1 MLVKLFSVS
10 VLCSVAFASPI
21 TFKNGAYDG
30 IVFGI
35 SDRVPAMDCKNI
47 LNNLEVAIKGASKT
61 LYSTLEN
68 RAYWGS
74 VTILLPHNWPDTCAP
89 NSNSVVSSQGE
100 TADFNVGPPHPV
112 HGDSIWTQQSRGC
125 GQSGDFVYISHRALL
140 DPKDLSKAMVAEW
153 AKYRYGVFDEM
164 GYSRDPVYPMC
175 YMGDQSGMDFTTGC
189 SDRPLTVVDGIC
201 EDRPVAKSKLVHP
214 EAKSSLMFSSGSPAI
229 NRFCNA
235 TTHNRFAPTKQNAF
249 CNRRSVMEVIKTHY
263 DFTNAALEVAV
274 SNTTP
279 AILYKRDT
287 LTRYVLVVEDTKDML
302 QRESWSFLR
311 LAIRKWAVHDLP
323 GNTEVGL
330 VSVNETAAH
339 KLHGLSPL
347 HSSGARDLVASN
359 IPYTPGDSRSPA
371 CLACGIREAIQM
383 LDERSRTSGPGSS
396 VIVLIAPGTSSYAPE
411 ITKEIIRSSDLKI
424 RIATVTYPGMFRQ
437 RSLDWIADKTNG
449 AAFTVTEA
457 RQNMASSY
465 ISTYFK
471 LTNVLYS
478 ITEMYYQGSRS
489 DLPMEIHR
497 RELIDDGTSSS
508 TSSVTGS
515 FVLEEGLGE
524 PARFTILTHDI
535 EDPLIRGIKLISP
548 SQKVYSTRSDAMLS
562 LRLMSI
568 PANIN
573 ETGTWTYTIER
584 FQGSPQSHYV
594 QVMATPWSSR
604 VPVVRAKAWTSGT
617 INPLIIYTEVKRGD
631 YPVLGARVEVTVTR
645 PGSNATSPH
654 RERFELLDT
663 GSGDPDLMRG
673 DGIYSRYFSPETGGP
688 GVYTFEITVTD
699 NGNTAYS
706 WTHDD
711 VASLAAELPLRLESN
726 CCGSQMPT
734 PSVESL
740 SPFQRILPPITKII
754 TSESLATSRNVGKV
768 GDLRVELLAS
778 DLKARLSW
786 ISPDMGGNSVAR
798 YELKYA
804 NTVGEITDNFES
816 AQTWSHGTPFPLAPG
831 SETSF
836 TLDLTRDPSLLDQ
849 TLFIAIRGFKDLS
862 GDAVPGPVSNW
873 VRVLIPAP
881 PPPPPP
887 PSTFPSAPYDT
898 IYSSEHDSVIPK
910 IARELDF
917 SIEFLLPVVGGILLV
932 TLLISLYCYFCVL
945 RRRKPEKTKPMK
957 NQEKHLNVSVV
968 PSTPQNTANPV
979 TISSPIMNQQLR
991 NDLDSR
997 TLPPQFEPQYIEED
1011 KKRYSMAH
1019 YPEDRHMPHHQGN
1032 GLSVISG
1039 NGTLVRGRTLS
1050 PYQSW
1055 TASQLLHE
1063 HERRVSPYGQI
1074 GEEYHHEQYPPPVPP
1089 LPAFNHPDSIYGTH
1103 PHHQQQQQTVPPP
1116 TQYTNNYS
1124 RQNSGNLML
1133 FNPSL
1138 QGSLSS
1144 VSSGDKKKRNVT
1156 MV

>member
-1 MLVKLFSVS
+1 
-10 VLCSVAFASPI
+10 
-21 TFKNGAYDG
+21 
-30 IVFGI
+30 
-35 SDRVPAMDCKNI
+35 
-47 LNNLEVAIKGASKT
+47 
-61 LYSTLEN
+61 
-68 RAYWGS
+68 
-74 VTILLPHNWPDTCAP
+74 
-89 NSNSVVSSQGE
+89 
-100 TADFNVGPPHPV
+100 
-112 HGDSIWTQQSRGC
+112 
-125 GQSGDFVYISHRALL
+125 
-140 DPKDLSKAMVAEW
+140 
-153 AKYRYGVFDEM
+153 
-164 GYSRDPVYPMC
+164 
-175 YMGDQSGMDFTTGC
+175 
-189 SDRPLTVVDGIC
+189 
-201 EDRPVAKSKLVHP
+201 
-214 EAKSSLMFSSGSPAI
+214 
-229 NRFCNA
+229 
-235 TTHNRFAPTKQNAF
+235 
-249 CNRRSVMEVIKTHY
+249 
-263 DFTNAALEVAV
+263 
-274 SNTTP
+274 
-279 AILYKRDT
+279 
-287 LTRYVLVVEDTKDML
+287 
-302 QRESWSFLR
+302 
-311 LAIRKWAVHDLP
+311 
-323 GNTEVGL
+323 
-330 VSVNETAAH
+330 
-339 KLHGLSPL
+339 
-347 HSSGARDLVASN
+347 
-359 IPYTPGDSRSPA
+359 
-371 CLACGIREAIQM
+371 
-383 LDERSRTSGPGSS
+383 
-396 VIVLIAPGTSSYAPE
+396 
-411 ITKEIIRSSDLKI
+411 
-424 RIATVTYPGMFRQ
+424 
-437 RSLDWIADKTNG
+437 
-449 AAFTVTEA
+449 
-457 RQNMASSY
+457 
-465 ISTYFK
+465 
-471 LTNVLYS
+471 
-478 ITEMYYQGSRS
+478 
-489 DLPMEIHR
+489 
-497 RELIDDGTSSS
+497 
-508 TSSVTGS
+508 
-515 FVLEEGLGE
+515 
-524 PARFTILTHDI
+524 
-535 EDPLIRGIKLISP
+535 
-548 SQKVYSTRSDAMLS
+548 
-562 LRLMSI
+562 
-568 PANIN
+568 
-573 ETGTWTYTIER
+573 
-584 FQGSPQSHYV
+584 
-594 QVMATPWSSR
+594 
-604 VPVVRAKAWTSGT
+604 
-617 INPLIIYTEVKRGD
+617 
-631 YPVLGARVEVTVTR
+631 
-645 PGSNATSPH
+645 
-654 RERFELLDT
+654 
-663 GSGDPDLMRG
+663 
-673 DGIYSRYFSPETGGP
+673 
-688 GVYTFEITVTD
+688 
-699 NGNTAYS
+699 
-706 WTHDD
+706 
-711 VASLAAELPLRLESN
+711 
-726 CCGSQMPT
+726 MPT

-1019 YPEDRHMPHHQGN
+1019 YPEDRHIPHHQGN